1 MRRAF
6 TLIEILVVIA
16 IIGTMAAVGIA
27 NVGAGKAGSR
37 VKGSTRDVF
46 AAIRQARSTALVTG
60 QPVIITY
67 STVREDEE
75 VMAKIEITSAKLFS
89 SEEGKAYET
98 LSGRPIEGD
107 EGQYAGGE
115 SSSEG
120 RELVHIRGSKA
131 KSFAKDA
138 KTGAKD
144 AKPGDSEHSGD
155 SAGGGGE
162 TIEEILFAPINV
174 EVVKGV
180 RLKVAVGDEELDESA
195 PQNRSRISVFSN
207 VDYLLGRFNDAK
219 AEAKKKEEAEK
230 QGTDGGLDDKA
241 PSSEELQAPVSV
253 AWESNGRVE
262 PHKVWIYADGKR
274 PEDGL
279 MISVDRFGA
288 AKVLSGDGREE

>member
-75 VMAKIEITSAKLFS
+75 VMAKIEITSAKLF
-89 SEEGKAYET
+89 ETADDDVEIQT
-98 LSGRPIEGD
+98 LSGTP
-107 EGQYAGGE
+107 
-115 SSSEG
+115 
-120 RELVHIRGSKA
+120 LVVAEDSDQPLPSAKKDDSDAKA
-131 KSFAKDA
+131 KSKD
-138 KTGAKD
+138 KSGTK
-144 AKPGDSEHSGD
+144 KPDLAEDGQGK
-155 SAGGGGE
+155 GE
-162 TIEEILFAPINV
+162 TIEEILFAPVDV

-207 VDYLLGRFNDAK
+207 VDYLLGRFNEAK

-230 QGTDGGLDDKA
+230 KDADGGLDDKA

-253 AWESNGRVE
+253 AWETNGRVE

>member
-75 VMAKIEITSAKLFS
+75 VMAKIEITSAKLF
-89 SEEGKAYET
+89 ETADDDVEIQT
-98 LSGRPIEGD
+98 LSGTP
-107 EGQYAGGE
+107 
-115 SSSEG
+115 
-120 RELVHIRGSKA
+120 LVVAEDSDQPLPSAKKDDSDAKA
-131 KSFAKDA
+131 KSKD
-138 KTGAKD
+138 KSGTK
-144 AKPGDSEHSGD
+144 KPELAEDGQGK
-155 SAGGGGE
+155 GE
-162 TIEEILFAPINV
+162 TIEEILFAPVDV

-230 QGTDGGLDDKA
+230 QGTDGGDDAA

-253 AWESNGRVE
+253 AWETNGRVE

>member
-1 MRRAF
+1 M
-6 TLIEILVVIA
+6 VIA

-89 SEEGKAYET
+89 SEEDKEYET
-98 LSGRPIEGD
+98 LSGRPIEGEED
-107 EGQYAGGE
+107 QRAGVE

-138 KTGAKD
+138 KTGAKG
-144 AKPGDSEHSGD
+144 AKTGDSEHPED
-155 SAGGGGE
+155 FAGGGGE
-162 TIEEILFAPINV
+162 TIEEILFAPVDV

-195 PQNRSRISVFSN
+195 PQNRNRISVFSN

-219 AEAKKKEEAEK
+219 TEAKKKEEAEK
-230 QGTDGGLDDKA
+230 QGTDGGDDAA
-241 PSSEELQAPVSV
+241 PSTEGLQPEVSV
-253 AWESNGRVE
+253 AWETNGRVE

>member
-27 NVGAGKAGSR
+27 NVGAGRAGSR

-75 VMAKIEITSAKLFS
+75 VMAKIEIVSAKLFS
-89 SEEGKAYET
+89 SEEDLKYET
-98 LSGRPIEGD
+98 LSGMPIEGE
-107 EGQYAGGE
+107 EGQSAGGE

-138 KTGAKD
+138 KTGE
-144 AKPGDSEHSGD
+144 SEHSED

-162 TIEEILFAPINV
+162 TIEEILFAPVDV

-180 RLKVAVGDEELDESA
+180 RLKVAVGDDELDESA

-207 VDYLLGRFNDAK
+207 VDYLLGRYNDAK
-219 AEAKKKEEAEK
+219 TEAKKKEVAEK
-230 QGTDGGLDDKA
+230 MGSDGGDDA
-241 PSSEELQAPVSV
+241 SPSSEELQAPVSV
-253 AWESNGRVE
+253 AWETNGRVE

>member
-75 VMAKIEITSAKLFS
+75 VMAKIEITSAKLF
-89 SEEGKAYET
+89 ETADDDVEIQT
-98 LSGRPIEGD
+98 LSGTP
-107 EGQYAGGE
+107 
-115 SSSEG
+115 
-120 RELVHIRGSKA
+120 LVVAEDSDQPLPSAKKDDSDA
-131 KSFAKDA
+131 KSKSRD
-138 KTGAKD
+138 KSGAK
-144 AKPGDSEHSGD
+144 KQGLSED
-155 SAGGGGE
+155 EKDKGE
-162 TIEEILFAPINV
+162 TIEEILFAPVDV

-207 VDYLLGRFNDAK
+207 VDYLIGRFNDAK
-219 AEAKKKEEAEK
+219 AEAKKKEEADK
-230 QGTDGGLDDKA
+230 QGTDGGDNAA

-253 AWESNGRVE
+253 AWETNGRVE

>member
-75 VMAKIEITSAKLFS
+75 VMAKIEITSAKLF
-89 SEEGKAYET
+89 ETADDDVEIQT
-98 LSGRPIEGD
+98 LSGTP
-107 EGQYAGGE
+107 
-115 SSSEG
+115 
-120 RELVHIRGSKA
+120 LVVAEDSDQPLPSAKKDDSDAKA
-131 KSFAKDA
+131 KSKD
-138 KTGAKD
+138 KSGTK
-144 AKPGDSEHSGD
+144 KPELAEDGQGK
-155 SAGGGGE
+155 GE
-162 TIEEILFAPINV
+162 TIEEILFAPVDV

-230 QGTDGGLDDKA
+230 QGTNGGDDAA

-253 AWESNGRVE
+253 AWETNGRVE

>member
-27 NVGAGKAGSR
+27 NVGAGRAGSR

-75 VMAKIEITSAKLFS
+75 VMAKIEIVSAKLFS
-89 SEEGKAYET
+89 SEEDLKYET
-98 LSGRPIEGD
+98 LSGMPIEGE
-107 EGQYAGGE
+107 EGQSAGGE

-138 KTGAKD
+138 KTGE
-144 AKPGDSEHSGD
+144 PEHPED

-162 TIEEILFAPINV
+162 TIEEILFAPVDV

-207 VDYLLGRFNDAK
+207 VDYLLGRYNDAK
-219 AEAKKKEEAEK
+219 TEAKKKEEAEK
-230 QGTDGGLDDKA
+230 MGSDGGDDA
-241 PSSEELQAPVSV
+241 SPSSEELQAPVSV
-253 AWESNGRVE
+253 AWETNGRVE

>member
-75 VMAKIEITSAKLFS
+75 VMAKIEITSAKLF
-89 SEEGKAYET
+89 ETADDVEIQT
-98 LSGRPIEGD
+98 LSGAP
-107 EGQYAGGE
+107 
-115 SSSEG
+115 
-120 RELVHIRGSKA
+120 LVVAEDSDQPLPSVKKDDDDAKA
-131 KSFAKDA
+131 KAKD
-138 KTGAKD
+138 KPGAK
-144 AKPGDSEHSGD
+144 KPDLAEDGKDK
-155 SAGGGGE
+155 GE
-162 TIEEILFAPINV
+162 TIEEILFAPVDV

-180 RLKVAVGDEELDESA
+180 RLKVALGDEELDESA

-207 VDYLLGRFNDAK
+207 VDYLLGRFNEAK
-219 AEAKKKEEAEK
+219 AEAKKKDEAEK
-230 QGTDGGLDDKA
+230 KDADGGLDDKA

-253 AWESNGRVE
+253 AWETNGRVE

-279 MISVDRFGA
+279 MISIDRFGA

>member
-75 VMAKIEITSAKLFS
+75 VMAKIEITSAKLF
-89 SEEGKAYET
+89 ETADDDVEIQT
-98 LSGRPIEGD
+98 LSGTP
-107 EGQYAGGE
+107 
-115 SSSEG
+115 
-120 RELVHIRGSKA
+120 LVVAEDSDQPLPSAKKDDSDA
-131 KSFAKDA
+131 KSKSRD
-138 KTGAKD
+138 KSGAK
-144 AKPGDSEHSGD
+144 KQGLSED
-155 SAGGGGE
+155 EKDKGE
-162 TIEEILFAPINV
+162 TIEEILFAPVDV

-207 VDYLLGRFNDAK
+207 VDYLIGRFNDAK
-219 AEAKKKEEAEK
+219 AEAKKKEAAEK
-230 QGTDGGLDDKA
+230 QGTDGGDNAA

-253 AWESNGRVE
+253 AWETNGRVE